1 MRRLLIV
8 AVLLVAATSP
18 ALAGGG
24 HIGLYTDG
32 AFTNCAF
39 VDFPGQMVMVYVVHQ
54 LVPAV
59 SGSQFRI
66 TITGYTGFVAGVFFP
81 ILYIENPDIFA
92 GDTVPYAS
100 CEATPHVL
108 ATVNLFNL
116 GGSPDCASLQ
126 VVADPHTG
134 GADVL
139 AFDCEGATL
148 TATGGRLVVN
158 QTEECD
164 CTVGA
169 ESTTWGKIKSLYADS
184 GR

>member
-8 AVLLVAATSP
+8 ALLIVVSATP
-18 ALAGGG
+18 ALADGG

-32 AFTNCAF
+32 AFTDCAF
-39 VDFPGQMVMVYVVHQ
+39 LDFMGQVVFVYVVHQ
-54 LVPAV
+54 LAPGV

-66 TITGYTGFVAGVFFP
+66 TIDGYTGVLVSVTFP
-81 ILYIENPDIFA
+81 ILYIEDPDIFA

-100 CEATPHVL
+100 CEATPYAL
-108 ATVNLFNL
+108 ATFSLLNM
-116 GGSPDCASLQ
+116 GTSPQCASFQ

-134 GADVL
+134 GGSVL
-139 AFDCEGATL
+139 AFDCEGGTL

-158 QTEECD
+158 PTEDCD

-169 ESTTWGKIKSLYADS
+169 ENATWGKIKSLYANE